1 MNKVLLTG
9 STGFLGTHI
18 GREFS
23 KKYPNSIL
31 VAPSRDEYDLMDR
44 NAVSRMF
51 KDINP
56 DVVIH
61 LAAYSGGIGA
71 NKKFPADFY
80 YINTLLTANVFDE
93 AAKSKVKKMIYTM
106 GGCSYPATSSSP
118 IDESQ
123 MWNGY
128 PQQESAGYSMAKKM
142 GIVASKS
149 YRDQYGLN
157 SVVLIPGNMYGEF
170 DNFRL
175 DESHVVPAMFR
186 RYFEAKQNKL
196 GKISMWGTGAPVRDF
211 VYAGDVA
218 KNILFFLENYDQSDP
233 INISSGT
240 TTSIK
245 DLADTI
251 KTVVGFDGVIDWD
264 TSKPDGQMIKIF
276 STDKLNTLG
285 LKCDTSLEQGLQ
297 KTYKWFL
304 ENYNNSGAIRL

>member
-1 MNKVLLTG
+1 MDKVLLTG
-9 STGFLGTHI
+9 STGFLGSHLK
-18 GREFS
+18 REFS
-23 KKYPNSIL
+23 KKYPESIL
-31 VAPSRDEYDLMDR
+31 ISPTRSEYDLMDR
-44 NAVSRMF
+44 SAVSKMF
-51 KDINP
+51 RDINP

-80 YINTLLTANVFDE
+80 YINTLLTTNVFDE
-93 AAKSKVKKMIYTM
+93 AAKSKVKKLIYTM
-106 GGCSYPATSSSP
+106 GGCSYPAVSSSP
-118 IDESQ
+118 IDENQ

-128 PQQESAGYSMAKKM
+128 PQKESAGYSMAKKM
-142 GIVASKS
+142 GIVASRS

-157 SVVLIPGNMYGEF
+157 SVILIPGNMYGEF

-186 RYFEAKQNKL
+186 RFFEAKQNNL

-218 KNILFFLENYDQSDP
+218 QNILFFIENYDLSEP
-233 INISSGT
+233 VNISSGT
-240 TTSIK
+240 STSIK

-251 KTVVGFDGVIDWD
+251 KNVVGFDGVIDWD
-264 TSKPDGQMIKIF
+264 TSKPDGQMIKVF
-276 STDKLNTLG
+276 SINKLSTLG
-285 LKCDTSLEQGLQ
+285 LKCDTTLEQGLQ

-304 ENYNNSGAIRL
+304 KNYNNTGAIRL